1 MSAPLKDKKRFDAKR
16 MQAEELNRSFHS
28 SDEEAELDKIAEK
41 EEFENLLRQMKGNK
55 GKVGAFETSGKDADG
70 KALDREEQ
78 LRKMGRLA

>member
-1 MSAPLKDKKRFDAKR
+1 M
-16 MQAEELNRSFHS
+16 
-28 SDEEAELDKIAEK
+28 
-41 EEFENLLRQMKGNK
+41 LRQMKGNK